1 MEFKGKYES
10 DEPFNWFG
18 NVNEGEINS
27 AYSKFEELTALI
39 NELDEEAQ
47 KINDL
52 LELFTL

>member
-1 MEFKGKYES
+1 MDFKGKNES
-10 DEPFNWFG
+10 EEPLDWFG
-18 NVNEGEINS
+18 NMNEGEINC

-52 LELFTL
+52 KELFTL